1 MHGGAA
7 LVDGSRAMA
16 LTLAAFTDWLPAAV
30 TWAQQRPQLHWLYA
44 PGLALQ
50 KPFYD
55 QTLRSVM
62 LHPFNL
68 LGRRATWLDEFDD
81 NDTAASARP
90 AAFIFHWSRCGSTL
104 IGRMLNAHPDCQ
116 LYAEP
121 APVESILHADVRHGV
136 AQEPWLLRRLINAM
150 CLPRTGGERHTFI
163 KFAPWGITA
172 LPLVRRAF
180 PEVPCLFVYRDPV
193 EILVSHQRSPGMH
206 MLPPALPPALF
217 GMTLE
222 QAVQMP
228 LLAYRVEVLR
238 TLAAHAAEYARRGW
252 VEPVNYTQLP
262 EYVTTLCARWG
273 VAQDDATWAVS
284 RQAAV
289 RNSKNP
295 QAAFVSDGEAKQ
307 GEASAALRRAAEAVL
322 MPLHDEL
329 ERLRR

>member
-206 MLPPALPPALF
+206 MLPPALPPALL

-228 LLAYRVEVLR
+228 RPAYPVEGVRSLP
-238 TLAAHAAEYARRGW
+238 AIAAEHPRRGCA
-252 VEPVNYTQLP
+252 VPVHSRRLP
-262 EYVTTLCARWG
+262 
-273 VAQDDATWAVS
+273 D
-284 RQAAV
+284 
-289 RNSKNP
+289 
-295 QAAFVSDGEAKQ
+295 
-307 GEASAALRRAAEAVL
+307 
-322 MPLHDEL
+322 
-329 ERLRR
+329 